1 MNIAVGG
8 GLISSTYYC
17 EGCGGIMEFNATSQ
31 SLKCPNCGRKVEIE
45 NNPDN
50 VIEHNLDIHAI
61 KTIKVEDKTSTS
73 MECEGCG
80 AIVEVDATSTA
91 TTCPYCGSHYV
102 LSKKQIESI
111 VPDGVIPFKIDKR
124 DVEGIFSQWIKRR
137 WLAPNVLKTLYQKD
151 KVQGIYM
158 PYWTFDADTSTNYTA
173 MGGIDYEVEYED
185 EKGEKHT
192 RIETNWYPTSGHID
206 YFFDD
211 VLVRASNKLNE
222 NLLGWIEPYNTK
234 AVASY
239 SPDYMSGFCAEVYTI
254 DLEDAHNDAM
264 DKMSRNIQY
273 MAERD
278 VLRRYD
284 RVRAVRLN
292 TSYYDETYKHIFIP
306 VYSTAYTYKDKH
318 YNVLINGETGKIK
331 GEYPKSP
338 VKIAAIIIVI
348 LGILFGIYLAS
359 SSEDVSYDDELEN
372 TQYSESIDYRTFAF
386 SIEKELF

>member
-1 MNIAVGG
+1 
-8 GLISSTYYC
+8 
-17 EGCGGIMEFNATSQ
+17 
-31 SLKCPNCGRKVEIE
+31 
-45 NNPDN
+45 
-50 VIEHNLDIHAI
+50 
-61 KTIKVEDKTSTS
+61 
-73 MECEGCG
+73 
-80 AIVEVDATSTA
+80 
-91 TTCPYCGSHYV
+91 
-102 LSKKQIESI
+102 
-111 VPDGVIPFKIDKR
+111 
-124 DVEGIFSQWIKRR
+124 
-137 WLAPNVLKTLYQKD
+137 
-151 KVQGIYM
+151 
-158 PYWTFDADTSTNYTA
+158 
-173 MGGIDYEVEYED
+173 
-185 EKGEKHT
+185 
-192 RIETNWYPTSGHID
+192 
-206 YFFDD
+206 
-211 VLVRASNKLNE
+211 
-222 NLLGWIEPYNTK
+222 
-234 AVASY
+234 
-239 SPDYMSGFCAEVYTI
+239 
-254 DLEDAHNDAM
+254 
-264 DKMSRNIQY
+264 

>member
-1 MNIAVGG
+1 MGVIF
-8 GLISSTYYC
+8 ISKSYYC
-17 EGCGGIMEFNATSQ
+17 EGCGGVMEFNATAQ
-31 SLKCPNCGRKVEIE
+31 ALKCPNCGTEVKIE
-45 NNPDN
+45 NNPED

-61 KTIKVEDKTSTS
+61 KTIKVEEKTSTS

-80 AIVEVDATSTA
+80 ARVEVDATSTA

-102 LSKKQIESI
+102 LSQKQIESI
-111 VPDGVIPFKIDKR
+111 IPDGVIPFKIDKY
-124 DVEGIFSQWIKRR
+124 DVESIFSLWIKKR

-151 KVQGIYM
+151 KVQGMYM

-173 MGGIDYEVEYED
+173 MGGIDYKVEYED
-185 EKGEKHT
+185 SEGEKHT
-192 RIETNWYPTSGHID
+192 RIETNWYPTSGHINH
-206 YFFDD
+206 FFDD
-211 VLVRASNKLNE
+211 VLVRASNKLSE

-234 AVASY
+234 DVASY
-239 SPDYMSGFCAEVYTI
+239 SPDYMSGYCSEIYTV
-254 DLEDAHNDAM
+254 DLKDAHIDAM
-264 DKMSRNIQY
+264 NKMRIDIHY

-284 RVRAVRLN
+284 RVRSVRLY
-292 TSYYDETYKHIFIP
+292 TSYSDETYKHIFIP
-306 VYSTAYTYKDKH
+306 VYSTAYTYKDKQ

-359 SSEDVSYDDELEN
+359 SDDDVSYNDDKKI
-372 TQYSESIDYRTFAF
+372 QYSELVKGETVSSLEEIMF
-386 SIEKELF
+386 